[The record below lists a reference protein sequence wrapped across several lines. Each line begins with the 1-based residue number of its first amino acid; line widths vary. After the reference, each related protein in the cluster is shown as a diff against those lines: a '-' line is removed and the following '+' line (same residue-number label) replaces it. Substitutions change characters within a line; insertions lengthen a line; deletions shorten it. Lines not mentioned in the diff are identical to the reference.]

1 MQFCRMKEL
10 LSLLH
15 SISPLSLA
23 LQQYLSATLKSKTVS
38 KKEHLLITGNISR
51 HIYFIKKGL
60 FRCYYLEAG
69 QEVSSKFMREGDILV
84 SAASFFL
91 QQYSNESVQ
100 ALEDATLWYLC
111 YDELQYIYKTFPEF
125 NTIAT
130 TLTTKS
136 YLLSEQRAKLIRL
149 KNGTERYNYLL
160 QHHPDLVLRVPAK
173 YLATYLCITEETL
186 SRIRAKRL

>member
-1 MQFCRMKEL
+1 MKEL
-10 LSLLH
+10 LSLLN
-15 SISPLSLA
+15 SICPLSPA
-23 LQQYLSATLKSKTVS
+23 LQQYLSVTLKSKTIT
-38 KKEHLLITGNISR
+38 KKEYLLTAGNISR

-60 FRCYYLEAG
+60 FRCYYSDAG
-69 QEVSSKFMREGDILV
+69 QEVSSKFIREGDILV

-100 ALEDATLWYLC
+100 ALEDAIVWYIC
-111 YDELQYIYKTFPEF
+111 YDELQYIYKNFPEF

-130 TLTTKS
+130 TITTKS

-149 KNGTERYNYLL
+149 KNGTERYNYML

-173 YLATYLCITEETL
+173 YLATYLCVTEETL
-186 SRIRAKRL
+186 SRIRAKRS

>member
-1 MQFCRMKEL
+1 MKEL
-10 LSLLH
+10 LSLLN
-15 SISPLSLA
+15 SICPLSPA
-23 LQQYLSATLKSKTVS
+23 LQQYLSVTLKSRTIT
-38 KKEHLLITGNISR
+38 KKEYLLTAGNISR

-60 FRCYYLEAG
+60 FRCYYFDAG
-69 QEVSSKFMREGDILV
+69 QEISSKFIREGDILV

-100 ALEDATLWYLC
+100 ALEDAIVWYIC
-111 YDELQYIYKTFPEF
+111 YDELQYIYKNFPEF

-130 TLTTKS
+130 TITTKS

-149 KNGTERYNYLL
+149 KNGTERYNYML

-173 YLATYLCITEETL
+173 YLATYLCVTEETL
-186 SRIRAKRL
+186 SRIRAKRS